1 MRGLDFARDGADW
14 PLRESSRF
22 VVAGGFRWHVQD
34 LAAKNPGTDAP
45 ALLVHGTGGAS
56 HSWRGLAPLIAER
69 FRVIAPDL
77 PGHGFTSAESEAD
90 MSLGGYARAL
100 AALLAELDVAP
111 KLVVGHS
118 AGAAIL
124 ARLIAEDRLKPDLFV
139 AINGAF
145 LPFEG
150 FGGQIFPAMARL
162 LHLNPL
168 AARVFAW
175 TSDRASV
182 AQLIAGMG
190 SKIDAQGL
198 DLYARLIQNPSHCA
212 GALEM
217 MANWDLT
224 RMAADLRRVTTPVL
238 LIAGENDKAI
248 RPEDAE
254 TVAKVLPRAEIRR
267 LPGLGHLAHEEDP
280 RAVAERIRAAQSA
293 LVAD

>member
-1 MRGLDFARDGADW
+1 MKGPDFAHDGADW

-22 VVAGGFRWHVQD
+22 VVADGFRWHVQD
-34 LAAKNPGTDAP
+34 LGAGAP
-45 ALLVHGTGGAS
+45 ALLVHGAAGAT
-56 HSWRGLAPLIAER
+56 HSWRGLSPLIAEH

-77 PGHGFTSAESEAD
+77 PGHGFTTTERWAD
-90 MSLGGYARAL
+90 MSLKGYARAL
-100 AALLAELDVAP
+100 AGLLARLEVAP
-111 KLVVGHS
+111 KLVIGHS

-124 ARLIAEDRLKPDLFV
+124 ARLIAEGRLKPDLFV

-168 AARVFAW
+168 AARLLAW
-175 TSDRASV
+175 NSDRASV
-182 AQLIAGMG
+182 ARLIAGMG
-190 SKIDAQGL
+190 SKLDAQGL
-198 DLYARLIQNPSHCA
+198 NLYARLMRNPSHCA

-224 RMAADLRRVTTPVL
+224 RMPDDLRRIAIPVL
-238 LIAGENDKAI
+238 LIVGENDKAI
-248 RPEDAE
+248 CPDDAE
-254 TVAKVLPRAEIRR
+254 KIAKFLPRAKIIR

-280 RAVAERIRAAQSA
+280 RAVADRIEAARSDFF
-293 LVAD
+293 AD

>member
-1 MRGLDFARDGADW
+1 
-14 PLRESSRF
+14 
-22 VVAGGFRWHVQD
+22 
-34 LAAKNPGTDAP
+34 
-45 ALLVHGTGGAS
+45 
-56 HSWRGLAPLIAER
+56 LIAER

-77 PGHGFTSAESEAD
+77 PGHGFTTAEASAD
-90 MSLGGYARAL
+90 MSLKGYARAL
-100 AALLAELDVAP
+100 AALVDRLDVAP
-111 KLVVGHS
+111 KLVIGHS

-124 ARLIAEDRLKPDLFV
+124 ARLIAEGRLKPDLFV

-168 AARVFAW
+168 AARFFAW
-175 TSDRASV
+175 TADRNSV

-190 SKIDAQGL
+190 SKLDAQGL
-198 DLYARLIQNPSHCA
+198 DLYARLMRNPSHCA

-224 RMAADLRRVTTPVL
+224 RMPADLRRITTPTL
-238 LIAGENDKAI
+238 LIVGANDKAI

-254 TVAKVLPRAEIRR
+254 KIAKFLPRAKIMR
-267 LPGLGHLAHEEDP
+267 LPGVGHLAHEEDP
-280 RAVAERIRAAQSA
+280 RAVAEQIEAAQSA
-293 LVAD
+293 IVAD